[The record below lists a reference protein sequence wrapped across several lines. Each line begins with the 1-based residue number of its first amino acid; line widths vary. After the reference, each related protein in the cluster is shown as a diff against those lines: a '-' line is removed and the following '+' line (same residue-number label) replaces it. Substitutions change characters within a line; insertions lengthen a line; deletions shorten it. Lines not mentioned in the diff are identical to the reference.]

1 MCLDISFNFF
11 SCEKFLSHSG
21 NANNYILIYKLER
34 VHNLIFP
41 SFLCFRSSHLE
52 SNGSAFLCISF
63 SIDAIDLQVIKN
75 NITNTNKANIN
86 SIITHLNIN
95 TIYDVSLDT
104 PILMEVQLLKI

>member
-1 MCLDISFNFF
+1 MISY
-11 SCEKFLSHSG
+11 SLRSS
-21 NANNYILIYKLER
+21 A
-34 VHNLIFP
+34 
-41 SFLCFRSSHLE
+41 FRSSHLG
-52 SNGSAFLCISF
+52 SNGSAFLCISL

-104 PILMEVQLLKI
+104 PILMEAQLLKI

>member
-1 MCLDISFNFF
+1 M
-11 SCEKFLSHSG
+11 
-21 NANNYILIYKLER
+21 
-34 VHNLIFP
+34 
-41 SFLCFRSSHLE
+41 
-52 SNGSAFLCISF
+52 SF